1 MQGHN
6 SHVAS
11 RPGRSTRNGCRR
23 TDQFHPEKGGCTQGG
38 FQYLFKKTYSLLT
51 LSPYVLTRTAINIH
65 FECTMSDK
73 NTICGPSGA
82 VAPETESGPRVEDNA
97 VEQNVTQEQPQNSVV
112 IKEVTDE
119 NLRAA
124 LMELLEKSDLNVTTG
139 A

>member
-1 MQGHN
+1 M
-6 SHVAS
+6 
-11 RPGRSTRNGCRR
+11 
-23 TDQFHPEKGGCTQGG
+23 
-38 FQYLFKKTYSLLT
+38 
-51 LSPYVLTRTAINIH
+51 TRTAINIH

-139 A
+139 ASQCLTFFHGFDRILMSMIDL